1 MLNNISFFVFSFLCA
16 DNLDGKTVTDMN
28 RIFIQNLEKCKKA
41 EKKPAIEFSKDIK
54 SKHFASSRETMGV
67 TLQSHLIEYPQ

>member
-1 MLNNISFFVFSFLCA
+1 MSNNISFVFSFLCA
-16 DNLDGKTVTDMN
+16 DNLDGKTVTDLN

-54 SKHFASSRETMGV
+54 SKRFAFYGETMGV